1 MVATRSQRAAAA
13 ARRALQVDD
22 VLTGVLLQ
30 LDVREGCLRS
40 VASISKAWRSAWR
53 RRCAGQ
59 FRLLRTGIGVFR
71 YASHVTALANGG
83 AIVPDYGHFRLEAL
97 SPDGD
102 RQAIYCANIET
113 PGAMALLGDGTA
125 WVLSRDY
132 GVISRLRYREGEGAE
147 PPRNRWP
154 RSLPRESWDDSDE
167 DEEYI
172 PGDDLG
178 RISVLVD
185 INALRLRPHGDLHP
199 HDLAVSGDRLLVLC
213 GGRWNRRY
221 ARICVFD
228 SQTGAFL
235 YHIGRGLDAGEADGL
250 NGPTALATHQDLCFV
265 ADTCNHA
272 IKIFNFRQR
281 ELVRT
286 IGSPAAAPTFPTTR
300 DSDDDDEVDPYYI
313 LAGYEDARRSDLP
326 CEFNEP
332 IGVAFQ
338 DGRLYVSEWGNRR
351 IQIIRFVDGIHGAV
365 ECLQII
371 QSPIGK
377 HLYGLCVSGERLWCV
392 GSTVSDVR
400 MAYWKGCL
408 HLFTACV

>member
-1 MVATRSQRAAAA
+1 MVATRAQKSAAA

-30 LDVREGCLRS
+30 LDVRDGCLRS
-40 VASISKAWRSAWR
+40 VASVSKAWRSAWR

-59 FRLLRTGIGVFR
+59 YRLLRTAIGAFR
-71 YASHVTALANGG
+71 HTTHVTALANGG
-83 AIVPDYGHFRLEAL
+83 AIVPDYGHFHLEEF

-102 RQAIYCANIET
+102 SQTIYCEQFET

-132 GVISRLRYREGEGAE
+132 GVISRLRYREGVGAE
-147 PPRNRWP
+147 PPLNRWP
-154 RSLPRESWDDSDE
+154 RSLPRDSYDDSDE
-167 DEEYI
+167 DDEYI

-178 RISVLVD
+178 RILLLVD
-185 INALRLRPHGDLHP
+185 INTLRLRPHGWELHP

-235 YHIGRGLDAGEADGL
+235 YQIGRGFDAGEADAL
-250 NGPTALATHQDLCFV
+250 IGPKALATHQDLCFV
-265 ADTCNHA
+265 ADTYNHA
-272 IKIFNFRQR
+272 IKIYNFRQR

-286 IGSPAAAPTFPTTR
+286 MGSTANSPYEENTWH
-300 DSDDDDEVDPYYI
+300 DD
-313 LAGYEDARRSDLP
+313 LAYEDPRRSDLP

-332 IGVAFQ
+332 AGVAFR
-338 DGRLYVSEWGNRR
+338 DGRLYVSESGGRR
-351 IQIIRFVDGIHGAV
+351 IQILRFASGIQGAV

-371 QSPIGK
+371 PSPNG
-377 HLYGLCVSGERLWCV
+377 LQLSGLCISGERLWCV
-392 GSTVSDVR
+392 GKMLTDDESYLRNSHAWV
-400 MAYWKGCL
+400 